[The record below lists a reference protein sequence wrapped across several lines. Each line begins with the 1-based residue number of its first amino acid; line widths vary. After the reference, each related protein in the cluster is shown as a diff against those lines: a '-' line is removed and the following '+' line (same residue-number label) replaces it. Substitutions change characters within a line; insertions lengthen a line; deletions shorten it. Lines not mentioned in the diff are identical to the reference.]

1 MSRLTTAAMNYY
13 NGYSPKERNK
23 KLAALHRLY
32 PNYSHPYY
40 RPPCHLCRDATA
52 KVQPHS
58 EDYAEP
64 FLWER
69 PAVYA
74 VCSHCHSRLHGR
86 FASPASWLAY
96 KAHLRRGG
104 FGSDLRT
111 RKIAR
116 EVSGLAKALESGQPF
131 SLVSLRPSLHSGSE
145 WWELLTT
152 DPRFLNQP
160 FARPR

>member
-1 MSRLTTAAMNYY
+1 MNYY
-13 NGYSPKERNK
+13 NGYSPKQRNK

-40 RPPCHLCRDATA
+40 RPPCHLCGDSTA

-69 PAVYA
+69 PAIYA
-74 VCSHCHSRLHGR
+74 VCSHCHSRLHRR
-86 FASPASWLAY
+86 FDSPASWLAY

-111 RKIAR
+111 PKIAR
-116 EVSGLAKALESGQPF
+116 EVSRLAKALESGQPF
-131 SLVSLRPSLHSGSE
+131 SLVSLRPSLHGGPE
-145 WWELLTT
+145 WWESLTT